1 MTEEV
6 KKLKEEFANKATAN
20 VQKEQ
25 VIKEEYKKRLSD
37 IKNADY
43 TPSVVIKASDKATYD
58 NLIQVLDEMQL
69 CNIGRYVIDKFAGG
83 DQAKIDAYK
92 QNPGAQ

>member
-1 MTEEV
+1 M
-6 KKLKEEFANKATAN
+6 
-20 VQKEQ
+20 QKEQ